1 MTLELA
7 PDNKRGLALDSPL
20 MVGCGAVGY
29 GDAWPPGL
37 SWDHFGAVVT
47 APLSVRPRKG
57 LSQPRLA
64 ELPAGFLFSTGD
76 HNPGFRR
83 VLKRQASLWRRA
95 QTPVILTLVGGEPG
109 DRAWM
114 AVRLE
119 EIEGGVDGIELPVPE
134 DVNLGEASAFISAVR
149 YVTTLPILVKLPAT
163 RAAHLAKACVVAGAD
178 ALVVGTP
185 PPVVYPT
192 EEGALL
198 EAPIAGP
205 VTFPFTLR
213 ALRRVVALDLGVP
226 LVASGGI
233 HTLDDVALCLD
244 EGADAVQIRSL
255 VWTDPAAAKRLAL
268 GVRTLVEPPEF
279 SSGDGEEGRN
289 GY

>member
-1 MTLELA
+1 MPLELA

-20 MVGCGAVGY
+20 MVGSGAVGY
-29 GDAWPPGL
+29 GDSWPPGL
-37 SWDHFGAVVT
+37 SSDLFGAVVT

-83 VLKRQASLWRRA
+83 VLRRQASLWRRL
-95 QTPVILTLVGGEPG
+95 QTPVILTLVGGDPG

-119 EIEGGVDGIELPVPE
+119 EIESGVDGIELPVPE

-149 YVTTLPILVKLPAT
+149 HVTTLPILVKLPAT

-185 PPVVYPT
+185 PPAVYT
-192 EEGALL
+192 TGDGALL
-198 EAPIAGP
+198 EAAIAGP
-205 VTFPFTLR
+205 VAFPFTLR
-213 ALRRVVALDLGVP
+213 ALRRVAALDLSVP
-226 LVASGGI
+226 LIASGGI
-233 HTLDDVALCLD
+233 HSLDDVALCLD
-244 EGADAVQIRSL
+244 EGVDAVQIRSL
-255 VWTDPAAAKRLAL
+255 IWTDPAAAKRLAM
-268 GVRTLVEPPEF
+268 GVRTLIEPPDATET
-279 SSGDGEEGRN
+279 DEVEGE
-289 GY
+289 

>member
-1 MTLELA
+1 MLIELA
-7 PDNKRGLALDSPL
+7 PHNKRGLALDSPL
-20 MVGCGAVGY
+20 MAGCGSVGY
-29 GDAWPPGL
+29 GDSWPPEL
-37 SWDHFGAVVT
+37 SSNLFGAVVT

-57 LSQPRLA
+57 ATHPRLA

-83 VLKRQASLWRRA
+83 VIKRQTSLWRRT
-95 QTPVILTLVGGEPG
+95 QTPLILTLVGGAPG

-114 AVRLE
+114 AVRLDE
-119 EIEGGVDGIELPVPE
+119 ADLGVDGIELPVPE

-149 YVTTLPILVKLPAT
+149 HVTTLPLLVKLPAT
-163 RAAHLAKACVVAGAD
+163 RAAHLAKSCVVAGAD

-185 PPVVYPT
+185 PPAVYPA
-192 EEGALL
+192 EDDVLL

-205 VTFPFTLR
+205 IAFPFTLR
-213 ALRRVVALDLGVP
+213 ALRRVAALDLGAP
-226 LVASGGI
+226 LIATGGI

-255 VWTDPAAAKRLAL
+255 IWTDPLAAKHLAL
-268 GVRTLVEPPEF
+268 SVHTLVESLYATER
-279 SSGDGEEGRN
+279 DET
-289 GY
+289 

>member
-1 MTLELA
+1 MLIELA
-7 PDNKRGLALDSPL
+7 PNNKRGLALDSPL
-20 MVGCGAVGY
+20 MAGCGAVGY
-29 GDAWPPGL
+29 GDSWPPGL
-37 SWDHFGAVVT
+37 SADLFGAVVI

-57 LSQPRLA
+57 TPHPRVA

-83 VLKRQASLWRRA
+83 VLKRQSALWRRLQA
-95 QTPVILTLVGGEPG
+95 PLILTLVGGDPG

-114 AVRLE
+114 AERLDE
-119 EIEGGVDGIELPVPE
+119 AEVGIDGIELPVPE
-134 DVNLGEASAFISAVR
+134 DVNRGETSAFISAVR

-163 RAAHLAKACVVAGAD
+163 RAAHLAKSCVVAGAD

-185 PPVVYPT
+185 PPAVYPT
-192 EEGALL
+192 EDGTLL

-205 VTFPFTLR
+205 VAFPFTLR
-213 ALRRVVALDLGVP
+213 ALGRVAALDLGVP
-226 LVASGGI
+226 LIAAGGI

-255 VWTDPAAAKRLAL
+255 IWTDPVAAKRLAL
-268 GVRTLVEPPEF
+268 GAYTLIDTETDEL
-279 SSGDGEEGRN
+279 
-289 GY
+289 